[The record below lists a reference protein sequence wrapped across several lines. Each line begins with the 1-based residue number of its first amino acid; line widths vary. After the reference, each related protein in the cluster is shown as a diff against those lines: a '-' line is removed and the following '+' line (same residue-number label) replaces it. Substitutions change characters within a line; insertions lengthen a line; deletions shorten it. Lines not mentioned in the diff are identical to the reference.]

1 MVRLDLVS
9 VGFVQENG
17 SVVMVLRAPEE
28 QRLLIMDIGTF
39 EGRAIHMA
47 AEGIDA
53 ARPLTHDLL
62 ASVVAGLNA
71 RVNRVEIKEL
81 KDGVFFAHLLIHAP
95 NGDEVVI
102 DCRPSDAVALAL
114 RVGAPIY
121 VESAV
126 LTEAGIDEEEGI
138 LTEDD
143 GDSETD
149 QEEPPIH

>member
-17 SVVMVLRAPEE
+17 SVVMVLRAPEQ

-62 ASVVAGLNA
+62 ASIISALNA
-71 RVNRVEIKEL
+71 RVNRVEIKAL

-95 NGDEVVI
+95 NGDDLEL
-102 DCRPSDAVALAL
+102 DCRPSDAVALSL

-138 LTEDD
+138 LTEEDN
-143 GDSETD
+143 GDSD
-149 QEEPPIH
+149 HDEPPVH

>member
-17 SVVMVLRAPEE
+17 SVVMVLRAPEQ

-47 AEGIDA
+47 AEGIDP

-62 ASVVAGLNA
+62 ASVVAALNA
-71 RVNRVEIKEL
+71 RVDRVEIKEL
-81 KDGVFFAHLLIHAP
+81 KDGVFYAHLLIHAP
-95 NGDEVVI
+95 NGDEVVL

-121 VESAV
+121 AESAV
-126 LTEAGIDEEEGI
+126 LTEAGIDEDESI
-138 LTEDD
+138 FADDD
-143 GDSETD
+143 GGEAD
-149 QEEPPIH
+149 QDEPPIH